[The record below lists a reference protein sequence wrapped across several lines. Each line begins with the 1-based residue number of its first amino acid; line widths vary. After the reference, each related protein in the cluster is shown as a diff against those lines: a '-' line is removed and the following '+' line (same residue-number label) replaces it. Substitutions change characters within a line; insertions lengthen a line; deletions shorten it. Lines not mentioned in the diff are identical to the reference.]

1 MNRTVLIAAVVLAA
15 AAVATAI
22 AGAADPQ
29 LDKVRK
35 SVTDRIKGI
44 PSESITPS
52 VAPGLYQVQKG
63 QEFGYVTSDGRYMI
77 FGDMIDLKTGE
88 EVTERLRGASRMNA
102 IKQFGPAEVIE
113 FPAKNQ
119 KYVVTVFTD
128 IDCGYCRK
136 LHKEMKEYNDA
147 GITIRYLFYPRSGPN
162 SPSFDQAKAVWC
174 SGDRREALTQAKAG
188 VHINAST
195 RCPNPVAQQY
205 AAGDEIG
212 INATPTLVLPDGE
225 LVRGYVRAQPL
236 LARLDQIEA
245 GQTAT
250 R

>member
-1 MNRTVLIAAVVLAA
+1 MNRTLLIAAVATMAA
-15 AAVATAI
+15 IAAAI

-35 SVTDRIKGI
+35 SVTDKIKGI
-44 PSESITPS
+44 PGESITPS

-63 QEFGYVTSDGRYMI
+63 QEFGYVTADGRYMI

-88 EVTERLRGASRMNA
+88 EITERVRGASRMAA
-102 IKQFGPAEVIE
+102 IKQFGPGEVIE
-113 FPAKNQ
+113 FPAKDQ
-119 KYVVTVFTD
+119 KYVVNVFTD

-136 LHKEMKEYNDA
+136 LHQEIKQYNDA

-162 SPSFDQAKAVWC
+162 TPSFDQAKAVWC
-174 SGDRREALTQAKAG
+174 SGDRREALTQAKKG
-188 VHINAST
+188 VHITAT
-195 RCPNPVAQQY
+195 TKCPNPVAQQY

-236 LARLDQIEA
+236 LARLDQIQA
-245 GQTAT
+245 AA